1 MPRTLSLLEVSA
13 ILESGQFA
21 TLLGGM
27 EDEHFECKSAPYQ
40 LQQER
45 EKMELAKDVSAL
57 ANADGGFILIGVQ
70 TEEEPTYH
78 GDIIRCV
85 GCFARDRVDFTQ
97 YQNVISDWVLP
108 SVPGLKFA
116 WHASVENVDEG
127 IVSIFI
133 PQEASRERPFLV
145 GKVVGDSGKIVGS
158 YVGYF
163 ERTRDNVT
171 AMKPGELRE
180 RLKGGQR
187 FAELDTRL
195 GNIEGMMGKVVA
207 GQWHQQQPA
216 MSVETVFRRVQQAR
230 QVVGHE
236 DKAAFSLAAWTLQSV
251 EFPDLFESRDA
262 AIVRLLE
269 NPPRLR
275 DSGFDLST
283 RRLSTIIE
291 GKLRRCLI
299 PDHKVIE
306 VWRDGPLISV
316 VPGDDSHLCWGMR
329 STEETGLR
337 INNLALA
344 ETVYLFCDLV
354 LKAYEN
360 AAPVP
365 TSLSFR
371 IMLSEMAL
379 NGKPFS
385 LSPYRPNDFN
395 LGDNRRPAPRSEPG
409 IHVLFDTERENA
421 QPGVIAYRLLADLY
435 SWFGFDAAEMP
446 YVNRESHP
454 PRIDPTQIR

>member
-57 ANADGGFILIGVQ
+57 ANADGGFILIGMQ

-78 GDIIRCV
+78 GDIIRRV
-85 GCFARDRVDFTQ
+85 NMARDRVDFTQ

-145 GKVVGDSGKIVGS
+145 GKVVEDSGKIVGS

-207 GQWHQQQPA
+207 GQAHQHSQPCPWKPY
-216 MSVETVFRRVQQAR
+216 SDVF
-230 QVVGHE
+230 
-236 DKAAFSLAAWTLQSV
+236 
-251 EFPDLFESRDA
+251 SRHA
-262 AIVRLLE
+262 
-269 NPPRLR
+269 
-275 DSGFDLST
+275 
-283 RRLSTIIE
+283 
-291 GKLRRCLI
+291 K
-299 PDHKVIE
+299 
-306 VWRDGPLISV
+306 
-316 VPGDDSHLCWGMR
+316 
-329 STEETGLR
+329 
-337 INNLALA
+337 
-344 ETVYLFCDLV
+344 
-354 LKAYEN
+354 
-360 AAPVP
+360 
-365 TSLSFR
+365 
-371 IMLSEMAL
+371 
-379 NGKPFS
+379 
-385 LSPYRPNDFN
+385 
-395 LGDNRRPAPRSEPG
+395 
-409 IHVLFDTERENA
+409 
-421 QPGVIAYRLLADLY
+421 
-435 SWFGFDAAEMP
+435 
-446 YVNRESHP
+446 
-454 PRIDPTQIR
+454 

>member
-57 ANADGGFILIGVQ
+57 ANADGGFILIGMQ

-78 GDIIRCV
+78 GDIIRRV

-145 GKVVGDSGKIVGS
+145 GKVVEDSGKIVGS

-207 GQWHQQQPA
+207 GQAHQQQQPCP
-216 MSVETVFRRVQQAR
+216 
-230 QVVGHE
+230 
-236 DKAAFSLAAWTLQSV
+236 W
-251 EFPDLFESRDA
+251 
-262 AIVRLLE
+262 
-269 NPPRLR
+269 
-275 DSGFDLST
+275 
-283 RRLSTIIE
+283 
-291 GKLRRCLI
+291 
-299 PDHKVIE
+299 
-306 VWRDGPLISV
+306 
-316 VPGDDSHLCWGMR
+316 
-329 STEETGLR
+329 
-337 INNLALA
+337 
-344 ETVYLFCDLV
+344 
-354 LKAYEN
+354 
-360 AAPVP
+360 
-365 TSLSFR
+365 
-371 IMLSEMAL
+371 
-379 NGKPFS
+379 KP
-385 LSPYRPNDFN
+385 
-395 LGDNRRPAPRSEPG
+395 
-409 IHVLFDTERENA
+409 
-421 QPGVIAYRLLADLY
+421 Y
-435 SWFGFDAAEMP
+435 SDVA
-446 YVNRESHP
+446 
-454 PRIDPTQIR
+454 